1 MIVKTGANYQA
12 EGGYIEASRNG
23 NEYTINGN
31 TINDT
36 YGVFSMARVV
46 FRNRSS
52 NAITAYVSNT
62 NEALFYDRQIPAGGG
77 GTWDAV
83 LGGRMA
89 VSLGSSTVDMANSTG
104 CAVEGVGYIR
114 ITDVDAVITIVNA

>member
-1 MIVKTGANYQA
+1 MIVKTGANYQD

-36 YGVFSMARVV
+36 YGVFSMASVT

-52 NAITAYVSNT
+52 GMVTVYASSTT
-62 NEALFYDRQIPAGGG
+62 EALFYSRQIPAGGG
-77 GTWDAV
+77 SSWNAV
-83 LGGRMA
+83 FGGRMA
-89 VSLGSSTVDMANSTG
+89 VSLGDAVVDTDNSSG
-104 CAVEGVGYIR
+104 CVVEGPGYIR
-114 ITDVDAVITIVNA
+114 ITEIDAEVVFVNA